1 MDIQAGKA
9 SKLGLL
15 YLNYEHGTNFPV
27 GQDDTLAQVKMIMEK
42 KRKRNFQPFAIKSA
56 IKADDLQ
63 EFCVE
68 DDLGE
73 SDYEDGSD
81 FVVRPARKTVGVQC
95 NIVDPKLVES
105 NRFVNQNPLQAV
117 STNKENWQSA
127 KSIESSSRADTQEV
141 EQQIPQ
147 KRSIDHPDFMS
158 ASDKLMLD
166 NRKKNEQPKKRLG
179 NRGFVSPMI
188 RKETNESK
196 PVPMNDDKLKNI
208 DPVMVET
215 IMNEIVSN
223 VTQVSWDDI
232 AGLEHA
238 KATIKEIVVW
248 PMLRPDIFNGIRG
261 PPKGL
266 LLFGPPG
273 TGKTM
278 IGKCIA
284 SQCNATFF
292 SISSSSLTSKWVG
305 DGEKMVRALFAV
317 ARAKQPSVIFVDEI
331 DSLLTQRT
339 DGEQEATRRIKT
351 EFLVQFDGC
360 GTSSED
366 RILMIGATNRPH
378 EIDEAARRR
387 FRKKLYVPLP
397 EPEARSSIIRSL
409 LSKQHHNLSNADI
422 CEIIEKTPGYSGS
435 DMDGLIR
442 EAALGP
448 IRDIVDISS
457 ISVEDVRP
465 ITKRDFLEALTQVRA
480 SVSERD
486 LDLYKRFESEFGSV
500 NRS

>member
-1 MDIQAGKA
+1 MEGFNLMDIQLGKA

-15 YLNYEHGTNFPV
+15 YLNYEHGTNFRIND
-27 GQDDTLAQVKMIMEK
+27 DDTQKQVQMIMEK
-42 KRKRNFQPFAIKSA
+42 KNKRNFEPYPIKSA
-56 IKADDLQ
+56 ISADDLR
-63 EFCVE
+63 ELCIE
-68 DDLGE
+68 DDLCE
-73 SDYEDGSD
+73 SDYEDETN
-81 FVVRPARKTVGVQC
+81 FAIRPFRKSVGIQC
-95 NIVDPKLVES
+95 NIIDPKVIQ
-105 NRFVNQNPLQAV
+105 VNQRNIKTVTASEPSAV
-117 STNKENWQSA
+117 SKENYWTSA
-127 KSIESSSRADTQEV
+127 KSLESSNRANTQDV
-141 EQQIPQ
+141 ERQIPQ
-147 KRSIDHPDFMS
+147 KRSADHPDFMS
-158 ASDKLMLD
+158 ASEKLMLD
-166 NRKKNEQPKKRLG
+166 SRKKNEQSKKRLG
-179 NRGFVSPMI
+179 NRGFISPII
-188 RKETNESK
+188 RKDAPEQK
-196 PVPMNDDKLKNI
+196 QAVIVNDDKLKNI
-208 DPVMVET
+208 DPVMIET

-223 VTQVSWDDI
+223 VTQ
-232 AGLEHA
+232 
-238 KATIKEIVVW
+238 
-248 PMLRPDIFNGIRG
+248 LRPDIFNGIRG

-317 ARAKQPSVIFVDEI
+317 ARAQQPSVIFVDEI

-360 GTSSED
+360 GTSSDD

-409 LSKQHHNLSNADI
+409 LSKQRHSLTNADI
-422 CEIIEKTPGYSGS
+422 QEIIEKTPGYSGS

-457 ISVEDVRP
+457 ICVEDVRP
-465 ITKRDFLEALTQVRA
+465 ISKQDFLDALTQVRA

-486 LDLYKRFESEFGSV
+486 LDLYKNFEKEFGSV
-500 NRS
+500 NRT